1 MDVFFVAIFSQLPQK
16 VTDALTHLF
25 ASNALE
31 KSNLLFI
38 HTPNEGKP
46 VLKTNMNMEI
56 NIMHGSGS
64 GLEFIMYERN
74 DPQPIIYIDHKPVLL
89 TASTQAAAA
98 AETANTIEKAATE
111 ARKNFN
117 FNTINANNGR
127 EMQHGKNVQPHLQ
140 QHITPVI
147 RRVRNDT
154 NTGNG
159 NATNGTNSPNGTDG
173 TNGTNGTNDQHRVS
187 LTTPSG
193 VSHSDSTTSAL
204 KPLRS
209 IAGMLHSLSD
219 KMNHT
224 NTGISPT
231 SSLRSGR
238 GNSERYTGRNNN
250 QGNKGKNSN
259 TEGSGRARA
268 RATSEISYDNEMMEQ
283 DVALPPNTLEEALEQ
298 IALLKSK
305 NQKLQK
311 RIHRN
316 ENQTTKLT
324 GYLEKIGNR
333 ILQACDK
340 VHEVMNEHDNKMLAD
355 QLQANETFM
364 NVIDGSLLKDREF

>member
-1 MDVFFVAIFSQLPQK
+1 MFFVAIFSQLPQK

-56 NIMHGSGS
+56 NIPLHERN

-117 FNTINANNGR
+117 GR

-154 NTGNG
+154 STGNG
-159 NATNGTNSPNGTDG
+159 NATYGSNGTNGTNGI
-173 TNGTNGTNDQHRVS
+173 NGTNGTNDQHRVS

-268 RATSEISYDNEMMEQ
+268 RATSEHSYDNEMMQQ

-340 VHEVMNEHDNKMLAD
+340 VHEVMNEHDNKMLED